1 MLVKI
6 IKNLKLFQILYEL
19 QSVGMVARSSE
30 NPPKWALISES
41 SMVVEQAP
49 ENSSFVI
56 PENIDELRTSKQN
69 H

>member
-1 MLVKI
+1 M
-6 IKNLKLFQILYEL
+6 YEL

-49 ENSSFVI
+49 ENNSFVI
-56 PENIDELRTSKQN
+56 PDNIDELRTSG
-69 H
+69 